1 MPKPL
6 NLSPRWSP
14 RSRRWWPRGPL
25 HERSRRHELLDA
37 DSLDPAE
44 LAANL
49 RDFAR
54 LNSLPGGVRTSVAA
68 IDRLTGRASELTIL
82 DVGAG
87 GGDMALR
94 FAAEGRR
101 RGGRWRVLAVEA
113 RAEIVELA
121 ERGAASD
128 PDVILARG
136 DARRLELPDDS
147 VDVAHASLLVHH
159 LDPSDARLALSEMAR
174 VARRGVVINDLR
186 RGLLPLAMTATT
198 VLALASSRYAR
209 HDGIVSA
216 LRAYRL
222 DELDALLAEVGLG
235 VAWRSST
242 LLPRVT
248 TAAVPR

>member
-6 NLSPRWSP
+6 NLNRRWSAHAP
-14 RSRRWWPRGPL
+14 LRHRSRRR
-25 HERSRRHELLDA
+25 ELLDA
-37 DSLDPAE
+37 DMLDPTE
-44 LAANL
+44 VAANL

-54 LNSLPGGVRTSVAA
+54 LNSLPGGVRTSIAA
-68 IDRLTGRASELTIL
+68 IERLAGGASELTIL

-101 RGGRWRVLAVEA
+101 RGGRWQVLAVEPRGEILELAA
-113 RAEIVELA
+113 RALA
-121 ERGAASD
+121 HD
-128 PDVILARG
+128 PDVTLARG
-136 DARRLELPDDS
+136 DARRLDPPDNS
-147 VDVAHASLLVHH
+147 VDIAHASLLVHH
-159 LDPSDARLALSEMAR
+159 LDPPDARRALSEMAR
-174 VARRGVVINDLR
+174 VARRGVVVNDLR
-186 RGLLPLAMTATT
+186 RGLLPLAVTATT

-222 DELDALLAEVGLG
+222 DELDALLAQAGLR
-235 VAWRSST
+235 VAWRSSP

-248 TAAVPR
+248 TAAVPG